1 MPAFDFSNYTYSGL
15 LSILAT
21 LLGMAYPLII
31 ECISKID
38 DKYDSTILMARF
50 LKEKRYG
57 FFVFLLSLN
66 VAVGIGMPFVLSI
79 FSDNRNDVLL
89 LIQTVLMTLL
99 VAQTFILI
107 RLILTYYNA
116 NALCEYLEHKQTS
129 DWNKITNNL
138 PIVHALYD
146 IARYAAKRSDR
157 TLYVKSGASL
167 YATLYILQEKTN
179 PDQNILPK
187 VVQYPDELKQILS
200 DFCDFVRYNKNTYPF
215 VRNEVDVLAPL
226 INSLH
231 PAPFGSWEYRYI
243 WRNIFYASQDGD
255 EEWFINKYWVW
266 MEQNY
271 RFQIKY
277 KKWAYQDTGKEIADD
292 YKLHSSMACAMMLHM
307 NHYKIVEDAVFF
319 MNTSSEPYQLV
330 PNSFTQIFEQ
340 GRMLYELKFGIMNVG
355 QLSARFMMPGIYCGI
370 GADGEIY
377 KKGIRFLAL
386 MMIRLYSV
394 NDYNVTYSD
403 PLSLPSFRK
412 TVAELKADKLL
423 CEDIRIAVNEW
434 FSNAVF
440 GKFRKFRKC
449 SHTDVNGL
457 LWKYQNECE
466 RILNYRAK
474 DFTPSKAKLDSFL
487 ECFSQQEEA
496 LENWLPRFSDC
507 CIDKFERRELSDSRS
522 LSSQIPM
529 AELTEWYD
537 MDIGDV
543 SEYIFAY
550 LKGEVEQVFVEHF
563 LMSVNRVDSKIK
575 KEKFFKSLKKDWLC
589 LDYIC
594 VVTGGFISK
603 FIEDSDV
610 KGLTK
615 EGCSYNFKGLK
626 IIECEIGCECA
637 YILKRADLPFITFK
651 PIARTQPWSAQ
662 RVFFSNF
669 DGMRTNAV
677 AEYNLNTVVNMVFN
691 RKVQRVDAVII
702 S

>member
-1 MPAFDFSNYTYSGL
+1 M
-15 LSILAT
+15 
-21 LLGMAYPLII
+21 
-31 ECISKID
+31 
-38 DKYDSTILMARF
+38 
-50 LKEKRYG
+50 
-57 FFVFLLSLN
+57 
-66 VAVGIGMPFVLSI
+66 
-79 FSDNRNDVLL
+79 
-89 LIQTVLMTLL
+89 
-99 VAQTFILI
+99 
-107 RLILTYYNA
+107 
-116 NALCEYLEHKQTS
+116 
-129 DWNKITNNL
+129 
-138 PIVHALYD
+138 
-146 IARYAAKRSDR
+146 
-157 TLYVKSGASL
+157 
-167 YATLYILQEKTN
+167 
-179 PDQNILPK
+179 
-187 VVQYPDELKQILS
+187 VQYPDELKQILS

-319 MNTSSEPYQLV
+319 TNTSSEPYQLV

-434 FSNAVF
+434 FSNAIF

-474 DFTPSKAKLDSFL
+474 DFTPSKPKLDSFL

-529 AELTEWYD
+529 TELTEWYD

-550 LKGEVEQVFVEHF
+550 LRGEVEQVFVEHF

-626 IIECEIGCECA
+626 IIECETGCECA